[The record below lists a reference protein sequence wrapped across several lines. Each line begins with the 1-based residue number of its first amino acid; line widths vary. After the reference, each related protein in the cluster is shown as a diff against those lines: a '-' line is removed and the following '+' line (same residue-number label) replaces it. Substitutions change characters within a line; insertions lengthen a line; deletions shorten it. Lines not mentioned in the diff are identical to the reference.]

1 MAASLFLYVYAKHI
15 YSKEENMKFKGISV
29 ALVLE
34 AVFLTG
40 CQDNKLAQALEGKWI
55 GNFDFIIKDETPYTQ
70 TLFYRFKYKE
80 SNKTDGGIFS
90 EYRSYSMEE
99 TIEEDN
105 LLISYTVRS
114 SIAGRYEV
122 LFGDLILRYDPN
134 TLSVTIDDVDM
145 SVAGDPFSTD
155 EIRKSGNA
163 LIEIF
168 TSPFEGEITKELQ
181 KNAFKEFYEQYEQDN
196 INEGSYKNLT
206 IEGDTLS
213 FIASDGLISLKRVN
227 N

>member
-163 LIEIF
+163 STEIHD
-168 TSPFEGEITKELQ
+168 TPFKEEITKAIQ
-181 KNAFKEFYEQYEQDN
+181 KNVLEEFYQQYKQEN
-196 INEGSYKNLT
+196 INETVYKCLT
-206 IEGDTLS
+206 ITGDTTL
-213 FIASDGLISLKRVN
+213 IASDGLISLKRVN

>member
-1 MAASLFLYVYAKHI
+1 
-15 YSKEENMKFKGISV
+15 MKLKGISV
-29 ALVLE
+29 ALILG

-40 CQDNKLAQALEGKWI
+40 CQDNKLARDLEGKWI
-55 GNFDFIIKDETPYTQ
+55 GNLDFVAEDGTPYTQ

-80 SNKTDGGIFS
+80 SNRTDGGIFS

-105 LLISYTVRS
+105 ILINYTVNS
-114 SIAGRYEV
+114 LIGGRYEV
-122 LFGDLILRYDPN
+122 LFGDLVLLYDLN
-134 TLSVTIDDVDM
+134 TLKVTIDDVDM
-145 SVAGDPFSTD
+145 SVAESPFLTD
-155 EIRKSGNA
+155 EIMDFGNA

-213 FIASDGLISLKRVN
+213 FIASDGFFSFKRVN